1 MNTNAGPIQARAA
14 LVRELKGPL
23 TIEPVQI
30 EAPRATEVR
39 VRMVATGVCH
49 TDMVLRDG
57 DGFSLPTP
65 FVPGHEGAG
74 VVESVGDA
82 VTGLQPGDHVVL
94 SFTSCDS
101 CPSCRKKLPAYCFNF
116 GLLNLSG
123 GRSDG
128 SSPLSQQG
136 RRVNGVFFN
145 QSSFATYAIADQ
157 RNAVK
162 VPQDLP
168 LTLLAPLGCGIQTGA
183 GAAIN
188 ALRLGPGDS
197 LAIFGG
203 GAVGL
208 SALLGALAVGAGPVI
223 VVEPKAERRALALAL
238 GAAHAIDPFNT
249 PDVLHTLRELSGGGV
264 THALDTTGNPK
275 VVAVAGESMLFNGML
290 GLLGVPPLDAT
301 LPLNMMSLLGRGAG
315 AKYIVEGDAD
325 PQAFIPHM
333 IDLYRQG
340 RFPFDRLIT
349 QFPFE
354 QINEAMAASERGDVI
369 KPVLVY

>member
-1 MNTNAGPIQARAA
+1 MNASPIQARAA

-23 TIEPVQI
+23 TIESIDVDP
-30 EAPRATEVR
+30 PRPTEVR

-49 TDMVLRDG
+49 TDMVVRDG
-57 DGFSLPTP
+57 AGFSLPTP
-65 FVPGHEGAG
+65 FVAGHEGAG
-74 VVESVGDA
+74 VVESVGALVSGLA
-82 VTGLQPGDHVVL
+82 VGDHVVL
-94 SFTSCDS
+94 SFTSCDA
-101 CPSCRKKLPAYCFNF
+101 CPSCRKKLPAYCFNL

-123 GRSDG
+123 GRADG
-128 SSPLSQQG
+128 SSPLSQKAQ
-136 RRVNGVFFN
+136 RVSGAFFN

-162 VPQDLP
+162 VSKDLP
-168 LTLLAPLGCGIQTGA
+168 LELLGPLGCGIQTGA

-188 ALRLGPGDS
+188 SLRLGPGDS

-208 SALLGALAVGAGPVI
+208 SALLGAVAVGAGPVI
-223 VVEPKAERRALALAL
+223 VVEPKAERRALALEL
-238 GAAHAIDPFNT
+238 GAAHAIDPVAT
-249 PDVLHTLRELSGGGV
+249 PDVLRALRALSGGGV

-275 VVAVAGESMLFNGML
+275 VIAIAGESMLFNGML
-290 GLLGVPPLDAT
+290 GLLGVPPVDAT
-301 LPLNMMSLLGRGAG
+301 LPLDMMSLLGRGAG

-325 PQAFIPHM
+325 PQTFIPHM
-333 IDLYRQG
+333 IDLHRQG

-349 QFPFE
+349 KFSFE
-354 QINEAMAASERGDVI
+354 DINEAMASSERGEVI